1 MRDCMTVIKA
11 LADENW
17 VRKVAV
23 LPAPRVA
30 VRPVHQKAIEV
41 T

>member
-11 LADENW
+11 LADENR

-23 LPAPRVA
+23 LPASRVA